1 MQDDEILAKE
11 DFQKIEI
18 SPSGP
23 MVRLLENQVKQ
34 PTCKKPNDR
43 EY

>member
-1 MQDDEILAKE
+1 MMQDDEILAKE

-23 MVRLLENQVKQ
+23 W
-34 PTCKKPNDR
+34 
-43 EY
+43 